1 MGIINKNSQKYQENL
16 NKQQLL
22 KLAGYN
28 VPQDGSW
35 GPYQQK
41 LWDQLGYK
49 QLEFNTDIRSEGQK
63 FWQPVHNYFA
73 EATHKIKNPEEGP
86 LMGKH
91 TLPAIG
97 VAAGLGLAGS
107 GAATTLAG
115 MKAAAGFSTRKALGD
130 TFMGMLAGTAANEG
144 VSAATGKTIGQN
156 IASATNDYVPAFV
169 GEFANPFYATGWW
182 SKPVGNFI
190 KGSADFANATKV
202 YLSNLTGLSKV
213 KSPKNLPQI
222 NFKID
227 RNSEY
232 YKNLVNQFGD
242 LQANRIVQRLE
253 SPEFK
258 KYFLA
263 GNEDQALKEIYDYS
277 LARSVDNK
285 IRGIP
290 DEGGG
295 VLTGSS
301 AIATEGTIHRK
312 SAVPH
317 DLDYIM
323 YTKSPKKDVY
333 QGTKEETKE
342 ALQEL
347 FGNYRESILQSP
359 GMLKFRQQFGLE
371 DAPVFNI
378 PRWLPKWFVPRDKT
392 GAIYLTPMFNVGEA
406 GVNRTV
412 QSTVDGIP
420 IDLFFTGN
428 HIPTGPIKG
437 VSAASTPLSWKKQ
450 WSKTPSKRN
459 NKDITDLQDYKPY
472 SSDNPIINTETGES
486 QYAPFY
492 FGDDLISA
500 EGYPSINMIELYPG
514 ASQQVPAT
522 MNWKGNFK
530 VMPNKDTRRGYML
543 ASLMEGSP
551 VEKQVSKSGTI
562 NINNLLAIINK
573 GSKVEQ
579 DVINKVLNEK
589 FAGQKNIDFYEL
601 KSAVQDELITY
612 SKRPQTKYSAYG
624 MDRLGYATGP
634 DFNELT
640 STEIPGIKLQT
651 FSFESPRIPKGSAA
665 HYDSSTLGH
674 SRTYTTSEEPNVLH
688 VLESQSDWAQATST
702 STMDEEI
709 LRHARYKL
717 NQLEN
722 LLLKTQQK
730 TYKDDLITEDLLLKL
745 IEKEKKLIKSKT
757 EFKKAFSSQEQ
768 HLRDNYTLRQLQ
780 ENIKHAAYNGY
791 TKMRYPTPETAA
803 KIEGYSKVRT
813 AGEKYQEIANQN
825 DMINAQLR
833 ILGEYNVPAPKF
845 RTSGGGTYKYDIS
858 TGLTDIKVDPQGNVS
873 RVPVGEG
880 IDYHIIE
887 NVPEIGSTVY
897 NLPKVFPDQD
907 EILYEQLL
915 KRLRDKKDHLFGQ
928 LKHVEYTGPEQYSPG
943 HQTILKKY
951 ADFPKMFNKL
961 FKGQEVRTVTDPK
974 GNTWYEVDIPENY
987 LQQEWKFKRGGN
999 IKKIKNLKLNE
1010 KQ

>member
-1 MGIINKNSQKYQENL
+1 MKFLNNLNKTKFKLSIMRTISKNSQEAQENL
-16 NKQQLL
+16 RRQQIL

-41 LWDQLGYK
+41 LWDQLDYK
-49 QLEFNTDIRSEGQK
+49 QSELNADIRSSGQK
-63 FWQPVHNYFA
+63 FWQPAHNYFA

-86 LMGKH
+86 LTGKH
-91 TLPAIG
+91 TIPAIG
-97 VAAGLGLAGS
+97 VTAGLGLLGT
-107 GAATTLAG
+107 GATTLAG

-130 TFMGMLAGTAANEG
+130 MFMGMLAGTAANEG

-156 IASATNDYVPAFV
+156 IASATNDYIPTFV

-333 QGTKEETKE
+333 QGTEEETKE

-347 FGNYRESILQSP
+347 FGNYKESILQSP

-378 PRWLPKWFVPRDKT
+378 PRWLPRWFVPRDKT
-392 GAIYLTPMFNVGEA
+392 GAIYLTPMFNVGQA

-412 QSTVDGIP
+412 QSTVNGIP

-450 WSKTPSKRN
+450 WSKIPSKRN

-472 SSDNPIINTETGES
+472 SSDNPIINPITGES

-500 EGYPSINMIELYPG
+500 EGYPNVNMIELYPG

-530 VMPNKDTRRGYML
+530 VMPKGTRGGYML

-551 VEKQVSKSGTI
+551 IEKQISKSGTI
-562 NINNLLAIINK
+562 NVNNLLAIINK

-601 KSAVQDELITY
+601 KRAVQDELITY
-612 SKRPQTKYSAYG
+612 SRKPQTDYSTYG
-624 MDRLGYATGP
+624 MDRLGYKSIKEP
-634 DFNELT
+634 DGAGGILEYT
-640 STEIPGIKLQT
+640 PGISTNT
-651 FSFESPRIPKGSAA
+651 FTFESLRIPRGSDR
-665 HYDSSTLGH
+665 HYDQSTLGH
-674 SRTYTTSEEPNVLH
+674 VRTFTLPEESNILYI
-688 VLESQSDWAQATST
+688 LENQSDWAQQIKDLSPRF
-702 STMDEEI
+702 S
-709 LRHARYKL
+709 YKSDL
-717 NQLEN
+717 NGNTNVAFKNGEFYFVGDGKGMPYKQFVN
-722 LLLKTQQK
+722 L
-730 TYKDDLITEDLLLKL
+730 DMPIDLMPLTIAKNQ
-745 IEKEKKLIKSKT
+745 
-757 EFKKAFSSQEQ
+757 FKAKYPFAQVK
-768 HLRDNYTLRQLQ
+768 HLHDNYIQKQLQ
-780 ENIKHAAYNGY
+780 EIFRFAAEKGQ
-791 TKMRYPTPETAA
+791 TKMRYPTSETAA
-803 KIEGYSKVRT
+803 KIEGYISKQRIPEIVYEEERNQILRDFYKKHSKFHSKLYT
-813 AGEKYQEIANQN
+813 WDLDELINKVGEKTLDKLFSADVLKEKERNLSNLLKQ
-825 DMINAQLR
+825 
-833 ILGEYNVPAPKF
+833 YNENPVSFIYGRSF
-845 RTSGGGTYKYDIS
+845 RT
-858 TGLTDIKVDPQGNVS
+858 N
-873 RVPVGEG
+873 
-880 IDYHIIE
+880 
-887 NVPEIGSTVY
+887 
-897 NLPKVFPDQD
+897 
-907 EILYEQLL
+907 
-915 KRLRDKKDHLFGQ
+915 
-928 LKHVEYTGPEQYSPG
+928 
-943 HQTILKKY
+943 LKKY
-951 ADFPKMFNKL
+951 SDFPKMFNKL

-974 GNTWYEVDIPENY
+974 GNTWYEVDVPENY

-999 IKKIKNLKLNE
+999 IKRIKNLKLI
-1010 KQ
+1010 

>member
-1 MGIINKNSQKYQENL
+1 MNTISKNSQEAQENL
-16 NKQQLL
+16 RRQQIL
-22 KLAGYN
+22 KLSGYN

-49 QLEFNTDIRSEGQK
+49 QPEFNADTRSEGQK

-73 EATHKIKNPEEGP
+73 EAAHKIKNPEEGP

-107 GAATTLAG
+107 GAASTLAG

-130 TFMGMLAGTAANEG
+130 MFMGMLAGTAANEG

-182 SKPVGNFI
+182 SKPVGNLI

-347 FGNYRESILQSP
+347 FGNYKESILQSP

-378 PRWLPKWFVPRDKT
+378 PRWLPRWFVPRDKT

-412 QSTVDGIP
+412 QSTVNGIP

-437 VSAASTPLSWKKQ
+437 VSAASTPLYWKKQ

-459 NKDITDLQDYKPY
+459 DKDITDLQDYKPY
-472 SSDNPIINTETGES
+472 SSDNPIINPITGES

-500 EGYPSINMIELYPG
+500 EGYPNVNMIELYPG

-530 VMPNKDTRRGYML
+530 VMPKGTRGGNM
-543 ASLMEGSP
+543 P
-551 VEKQVSKSGTI
+551 K
-562 NINNLLAIINK
+562 
-573 GSKVEQ
+573 
-579 DVINKVLNEK
+579 
-589 FAGQKNIDFYEL
+589 IDFVDYL
-601 KSAVQDELITY
+601 SQQTGRTI
-612 SKRPQTKYSAYG
+612 KRVPIKKTKHGDIYNEGFAFVDNEG
-624 MDRLGYATGP
+624 KEIAHIAGDRDAGKNVWVGSSFVAPEFRHRGLGKQMYF
-634 DFNELT
+634 DFNDHVFNTYGTTLHSSPYQRVG
-640 STEIPGIKLQT
+640 STGAGM
-651 FSFESPRIPKGSAA
+651 SPSNRLWKSLREKG
-665 HYDSSTLGH
+665 
-674 SRTYTTSEEPNVLH
+674 
-688 VLESQSDWAQATST
+688 
-702 STMDEEI
+702 
-709 LRHARYKL
+709 
-717 NQLEN
+717 
-722 LLLKTQQK
+722 
-730 TYKDDLITEDLLLKL
+730 
-745 IEKEKKLIKSKT
+745 
-757 EFKKAFSSQEQ
+757 FSSIEGNG
-768 HLRDNYTLRQLQ
+768 LNKYDVMA
-780 ENIKHAAYNGY
+780 EPSKIPAAY
-791 TKMRYPTPETAA
+791 RAA
-803 KIEGYSKVRT
+803 KIE
-813 AGEKYQEIANQN
+813 
-825 DMINAQLR
+825 
-833 ILGEYNVPAPKF
+833 EYKK
-845 RTSGGGTYKYDIS
+845 TY
-858 TGLTDIKVDPQGNVS
+858 
-873 RVPVGEG
+873 
-880 IDYHIIE
+880 
-887 NVPEIGSTVY
+887 
-897 NLPKVFPDQD
+897 
-907 EILYEQLL
+907 
-915 KRLRDKKDHLFGQ
+915 
-928 LKHVEYTGPEQYSPG
+928 
-943 HQTILKKY
+943 
-951 ADFPKMFNKL
+951 
-961 FKGQEVRTVTDPK
+961 
-974 GNTWYEVDIPENY
+974 
-987 LQQEWKFKRGGN
+987 
-999 IKKIKNLKLNE
+999 
-1010 KQ
+1010 